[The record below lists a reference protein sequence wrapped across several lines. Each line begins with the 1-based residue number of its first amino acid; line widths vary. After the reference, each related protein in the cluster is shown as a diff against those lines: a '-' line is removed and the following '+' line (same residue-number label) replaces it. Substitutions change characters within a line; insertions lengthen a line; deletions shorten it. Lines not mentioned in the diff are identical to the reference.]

1 MNTFGCSKGGSD
13 VVRVPMIHLVLLIFQ
28 NKGHSPW
35 PLKTNSL
42 CSSIFRVYM
51 AQSPFMAVDGTPYCA
66 MDGVCAMSESSPK
79 SWTDKVWLVA
89 RGLGWWD
96 EQKWYNNR
104 IL

>member
-1 MNTFGCSKGGSD
+1 
-13 VVRVPMIHLVLLIFQ
+13 
-28 NKGHSPW
+28 
-35 PLKTNSL
+35 
-42 CSSIFRVYM
+42 M